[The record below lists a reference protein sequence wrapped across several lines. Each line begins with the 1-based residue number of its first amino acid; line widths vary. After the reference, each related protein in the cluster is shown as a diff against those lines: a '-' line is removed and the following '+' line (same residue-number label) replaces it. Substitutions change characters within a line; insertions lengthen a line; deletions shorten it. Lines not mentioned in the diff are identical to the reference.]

1 MDKGGVYGVSTY
13 EQPTKKAMD
22 VYAAFRAC
30 YPRHGSYLAVGVD
43 WAGDKIHLIIRHT
56 QDNCVL
62 FDKVLDKKGVQ
73 TDPDLHNVIDVA
85 LGVDQLDYAQYR
97 GVINYAATSRC
108 GMSLMR
114 MFPTSTGTR
123 LHNLSLPNDKGTPTY
138 WVSLGR
144 WVGCTRYVLPRVP

>member
-85 LGVDQLDYAQYR
+85 LGVDQLDYAQYPWRHQLR
-97 GVINYAATSRC
+97 GDKQVWDVIDENVPYK
-108 GMSLMR
+108 
-114 MFPTSTGTR
+114 
-123 LHNLSLPNDKGTPTY
+123 H
-138 WVSLGR
+138 
-144 WVGCTRYVLPRVP
+144 RYSPPQPKPPK